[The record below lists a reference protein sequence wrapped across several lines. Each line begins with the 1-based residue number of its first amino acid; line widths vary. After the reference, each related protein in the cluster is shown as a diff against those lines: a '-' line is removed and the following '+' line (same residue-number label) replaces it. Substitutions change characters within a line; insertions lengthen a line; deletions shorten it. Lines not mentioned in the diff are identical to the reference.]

1 MQKLLTVAIDAK
13 LLINGLQAPFKITE
27 VVAINEL
34 LEQGWEI
41 EEWNFL
47 KEEAGTGVIILIV
60 ILNDSSM
67 YVDADELSEDFD
79 SDGEL
84 DELEKE
90 LMQ

>member
-13 LLINGLQAPFKITE
+13 LLINGLHSPFNITE
-27 VVAINEL
+27 VEAINEL
-34 LEQGWEI
+34 LVQGWEI

-47 KEEAGTGVIILIV
+47 KEEAGTGVILLIV

-67 YVDADELSEDFD
+67 YVEADELSEDFY

-84 DELEKE
+84 DELEME
-90 LMQ
+90 LMN

>member
-13 LLINGLQAPFKITE
+13 LLINGLHSLFNITE
-27 VVAINEL
+27 VEAINEL
-34 LEQGWEI
+34 LVQGWEI

-47 KEEAGTGVIILIV
+47 KEEAGTGVILLIV

-67 YVDADELSEDFD
+67 YVEADELSEDFY

-84 DELEKE
+84 DELEME
-90 LMQ
+90 LM

>member
-13 LLINGLQAPFKITE
+13 LLINGLHSPFNIKE
-27 VVAINEL
+27 VEAINEL
-34 LEQGWEI
+34 LVQGWEI

-47 KEEAGTGVIILIV
+47 KEEAGTGVILLIV

-67 YVDADELSEDFD
+67 YVEADELSEDFY

-84 DELEKE
+84 DELEME
-90 LMQ
+90 LM

>member
-13 LLINGLQAPFKITE
+13 LLIIGLHSPFNITE
-27 VVAINEL
+27 VEAINEL
-34 LEQGWEI
+34 LVQGWEI

-47 KEEAGTGVIILIV
+47 KEEAGTGVILLIV

-67 YVDADELSEDFD
+67 YVEADELSEDFY

-84 DELEKE
+84 DELEME
-90 LMQ
+90 LM